1 MLRSF
6 FALAMDPYAYRGDS
20 RMIGVNGIGAVF
32 AARRAVES
40 ARERN
45 RSNYWTRVLTEVEL
59 RSGYRPW

>member
-6 FALAMDPYAYRGDS
+6 FALAMDPYAYRGAS